1 MMKGSKKPLA
11 AMLDTSV
18 MCRPDN
24 LVMMVMESRADYLVK
39 DNLNAAK
46 PLIDRVG
53 FYIKQVIVRRTS
65 NLKISQESMHPK
77 SNSPRSAASL
87 NPGTFCRAQTLN
99 VHDEEYNL
107 YHC

>member
-46 PLIDRVG
+46 PLIDKVG
-53 FYIKQVIVRRTS
+53 FYIEEV
-65 NLKISQESMHPK
+65 K
-77 SNSPRSAASL
+77 SKVKYSFILSR
-87 NPGTFCRAQTLN
+87 
-99 VHDEEYNL
+99 
-107 YHC
+107 

>member
-46 PLIDRVG
+46 P
-53 FYIKQVIVRRTS
+53 
-65 NLKISQESMHPK
+65 
-77 SNSPRSAASL
+77 
-87 NPGTFCRAQTLN
+87 
-99 VHDEEYNL
+99 
-107 YHC
+107 

>member
-24 LVMMVMESRADYLVK
+24 LVMMVIESREDYLFK

-46 PLIDRVG
+46 PLIDKGGVH
-53 FYIKQVIVRRTS
+53 
-65 NLKISQESMHPK
+65 IS
-77 SNSPRSAASL
+77 R
-87 NPGTFCRAQTLN
+87 
-99 VHDEEYNL
+99 
-107 YHC
+107 

>member
-39 DNLNAAK
+39 ENLNATK
-46 PLIDRVG
+46 PLIDKVG
-53 FYIKQVIVRRTS
+53 FNIKQVIVRRTS
-65 NLKISQESMHPK
+65 NL
-77 SNSPRSAASL
+77 
-87 NPGTFCRAQTLN
+87 
-99 VHDEEYNL
+99 
-107 YHC
+107 